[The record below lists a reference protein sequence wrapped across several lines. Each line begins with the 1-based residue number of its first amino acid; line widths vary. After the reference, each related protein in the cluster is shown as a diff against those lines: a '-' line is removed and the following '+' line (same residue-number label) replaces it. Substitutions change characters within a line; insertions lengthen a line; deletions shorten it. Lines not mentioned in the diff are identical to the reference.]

1 MSDHLFKKGEV
12 GNPAGRPKGSKNK
25 FKIDASEVFKKHN
38 YNPLI
43 ELIKLGQKENLTDR
57 LRMETNAEL
66 CQYLYP
72 KLKSVEITADEAL
85 ERFQLVFNVGDN
97 ASNNVQ
103 RDEDSEPLPPE

>member
-1 MSDHLFKKGEV
+1 MPLFQKGIV
-12 GNPAGRPKGSKNK
+12 TNPTGRPKGAKNK
-25 FKIDASEVFKKHN
+25 FKIDASEIFKKQN

-43 ELIKLGQKENLTDR
+43 ELINLARKKGVTDR
-57 LRMETNAEL
+57 IKLEANSEL

-97 ASNNVQ
+97 AQNNIQ
-103 RDEDSEPLPPE
+103 CEQDSEQLPSE